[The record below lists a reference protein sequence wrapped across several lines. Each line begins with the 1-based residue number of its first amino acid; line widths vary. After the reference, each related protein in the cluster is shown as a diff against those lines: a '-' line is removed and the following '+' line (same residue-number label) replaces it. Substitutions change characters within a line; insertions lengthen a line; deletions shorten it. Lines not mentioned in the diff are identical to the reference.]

1 MTALADKWC
10 SLLQKASVEMH
21 AQLAVVEE
29 GYYLLAAPS
38 SSGMPVWLRERA
50 ETEANQKLA
59 AHQSLADQDA

>member
-38 SSGMPVWLRERA
+38 SAGMPVWLSERA
-50 ETEANQKLA
+50 ETEANEKFA
-59 AHQSLADQDA
+59 AHQSPPD